1 MREDLHKE
9 RTHMQRTWAQREKQL
24 EKLTLNTSH
33 NLGAIEGILGNLLT
47 QDELSESSIPKV
59 VIETTHSLGSSL
71 TKKSVE
77 MKQDSLF

>member
-1 MREDLHKE
+1 MLIYN
-9 RTHMQRTWAQREKQL
+9 QQL
-24 EKLTLNTSH
+24 Y
-33 NLGAIEGILGNLLT
+33 GGR
-47 QDELSESSIPKV
+47 DELSESSIPKV